1 MSASTDSDCGSGSK
15 SCTFTCPAGGTWY
28 VCPDEPYFVGCCSSD
43 PCSNTNSNN
52 TSPCPNI
59 HPASFDTA
67 IYDSLVPN
75 NCIDT
80 TSDNW
85 YTCTGTDQPFI
96 GCCASNACAETT
108 GCPEDDVRAAA
119 WSSSRDDQFTLFQDA
134 DPNDDNGGGD
144 DGLGGGAIA
153 GIVVGAVAA
162 VVIVIALVWWF
173 LRRRKMQ
180 RQDTLTGKSS
190 GNQYPPSPYQDS
202 HFSSPGPTAVGTNAG
217 YLSVSGVS
225 SNPSSPPLPSES
237 GRVISELYS
246 NNGDE
251 QHLYNQGSGQHGLG
265 VFGANPQI
273 MPELDNTSKPA
284 QVHELDGGDRR

>member
-1 MSASTDSDCGSGSK
+1 MSSTPNSDCASGSK

-67 IYDSLVPN
+67 IYDSFVPN

-85 YTCTGTDQPFI
+85 YTCNSTDVPFI
-96 GCCASNACAETT
+96 GCCASNACAEST

-119 WSSSRDDQFTLFQDA
+119 WSSSREDQFTLFQDA
-134 DPNDDNGGGD
+134 NPNDDNSSGD

-153 GIVVGAVAA
+153 GIVVGSVAA
-162 VVIVIALVWWF
+162 VVIVIALAWWF
-173 LRRRKMQ
+173 LRRRKAQ
-180 RQDTLTGKSS
+180 RQDTLTRKSS
-190 GNQYPPSPYQDS
+190 GNQYPPSPYQGTLS
-202 HFSSPGPTAVGTNAG
+202 FSRFSFNYIFCFCANGRRLALLQPRGNSCRHKRRIPLRFWGQQQPLVTATAIRVWA
-217 YLSVSGVS
+217 
-225 SNPSSPPLPSES
+225 SN
-237 GRVISELYS
+237 I
-246 NNGDE
+246 
-251 QHLYNQGSGQHGLG
+251 
-265 VFGANPQI
+265 
-273 MPELDNTSKPA
+273 
-284 QVHELDGGDRR
+284 